1 MFINYLSVDQF
12 KIDENVADIEKLL
25 FSKDKR

>member
-12 KIDENVADIEKLL
+12 RIDENVADIEKLL